1 MAVVNG
7 VVYLAYP
14 IDLAHGAGEKVIER
28 VRGALA
34 GRFRVMYDPGAAFS
48 VNTSGDEWVSNQ
60 IRDINMRALEE
71 ADCLFVVLSGGS
83 PTWGVP
89 AEVERAITRG
99 VPVVIFTDRNPTW
112 SMMYS
117 ETGVTTVMYCEDA
130 TGDDLDMSIG
140 HAVDVLARAVSEPDV
155 NDLGVLPFLSISGAG
170 RKPTRAYPDDAGLDL
185 YVSETTVVG
194 PGEFKDIPCGVAV
207 ELREGTW
214 GLLVG
219 RSSTLRKRGLL
230 VNLGVI
236 DVGYRGELFAGV
248 QNTSTTQSV
257 EVTEGNRVA
266 QLIILPNLTERFR
279 PVMAGGLMPHARGS
293 LGFGSSGN

>member
-1 MAVVNG
+1 MAVING

-14 IDLAHGAGEKVIER
+14 IDLARGAGAGVIER

-34 GRFRVMYDPGAAFS
+34 GRFRVMYDPGAAFT

-89 AEVERAITRG
+89 AEVERAIAQG
-99 VPVVIFTDRNPTW
+99 VPVVILTDRSPTW

-117 ETGVTTVMYCEDA
+117 EDNVTMIMYHEDA
-130 TGDDLDMSIG
+130 TGHDLDVSIE
-140 HAVDVLARAVSEPDV
+140 HAIDMLVHDITQLGE
-155 NDLGVLPFLSISGAG
+155 DLQVLPFLDITGAG
-170 RKPTRAYPDDAGLDL
+170 RKPTRAYPDDAGMDL

-219 RSSTLRKRGLL
+219 RSSTLRRRGLL

-248 QNTSTTQSV
+248 QNTSPTQSV
-257 EVTEGNRVA
+257 EVTAGDRVA
-266 QLIILPNLTERFR
+266 QLIILPNLTEQFN
-279 PVMAGGLMPHARGS
+279 PVMAGELMPHARGAH
-293 LGFGSSGN
+293 GFGSSGN